1 MPRGIHDDILTIP
14 DALNDPQVMQQEL
27 AEDFSGDV
35 LELDQWTILDW
46 TLLLTR
52 VDAAMPGNGVLTQW
66 TLLDPLAAIEA
77 INAALAP

>member
-1 MPRGIHDDILTIP
+1 
-14 DALNDPQVMQQEL
+14 
-27 AEDFSGDV
+27 V

-52 VDAAMPGNGVLTQW
+52 VDAATPGNGILTQW

-77 INAALAP
+77 INAALAQ